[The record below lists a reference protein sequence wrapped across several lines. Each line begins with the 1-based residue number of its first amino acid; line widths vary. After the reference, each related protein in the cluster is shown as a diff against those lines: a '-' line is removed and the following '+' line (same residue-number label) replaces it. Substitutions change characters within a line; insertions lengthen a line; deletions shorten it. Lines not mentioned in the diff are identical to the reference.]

1 MSTATPH
8 LPSEPRS
15 SEHRPSQDRRC
26 EHRAPPGSVRRVGG
40 RRSGY
45 AGSVVVNLVVL
56 GLVNTWPGWE
66 AVPFLT
72 TRTALVIGV
81 VNASIVARL
90 VADLVNLLL
99 DLPRPR
105 ALGDVV
111 SLGFG
116 IAALVRI
123 WQVFPLDVVGT
134 GWEVVARVLLAV
146 GLVGSAVGVV
156 DAVTRL
162 FTGRFPGTWSR

>member
-8 LPSEPRS
+8 VPSEPRPP
-15 SEHRPSQDRRC
+15 EHAPSDHRTS
-26 EHRAPPGSVRRVGG
+26 EHRAPPGAVRRVGG

-45 AGSVVVNLVVL
+45 AGSVVVNLLLL

-72 TRTALVIGV
+72 ASTTLVLGV
-81 VNASIVARL
+81 VNASFVARV

-105 ALGDVV
+105 ALGDIV

-146 GLVGSAVGVV
+146 GLVGSAIGVV
-156 DAVTRL
+156 DALSRF
-162 FTGRFPGTWSR
+162 FTGRFPRT